1 MEFLPLLILVPTLLF
16 AFMNGANDSGTMA
29 ASVVSS
35 RCLSPRAAVL
45 WAAIASFLGALLLG
59 SAVARMLGQGLIHLD
74 RLPVAANPFGACVA
88 AVAAAICWGGFAWYC
103 GLPGSY
109 THALLGGWFGGF
121 MGIGGPSVVNWGN
134 AGLVLAVVL
143 LTPLLGL
150 VVSWAAIR
158 VVYRLG
164 SELSMQ
170 TRWIFRGVEKM
181 TFLALSLVHGA
192 NAAQKSM
199 ALLVLAGIS
208 LGAGHPWPTD
218 FVLPFWVRC
227 VCSAA
232 FALGVLLG
240 FTRTL
245 RVVGFGIF
253 KVETLHSFTALGV
266 SGLLI
271 LISTMAGLPLSA
283 GQINSSALLGTGAG
297 DRAKAVR
304 WDVAFDFVT
313 NWVLTF
319 PAAAVLAYVLV
330 KVAG

>member
-1 MEFLPLLILVPTLLF
+1 MELLPLLILIPTLLF

-35 RCLSPRAAVL
+35 RCLSPRTAVL

-59 SAVARMLGQGLIHLD
+59 SAVAKMLGQGLIHLS
-74 RLPVAANPFGACVA
+74 RLPADAQPFNACVA
-88 AVAAAICWGGFAWYC
+88 AAVAAILLGVFAWHF
-103 GLPGSY
+103 GFPGSY

-121 MGIGGPSVVNWGN
+121 MGIGGAGVVNWGN
-134 AGLVLAVVL
+134 AGLVLAAVL
-143 LTPLLGL
+143 LTPILGL
-150 VVSWAAIR
+150 VASWAAIR
-158 VVYRLG
+158 VVFRMG
-164 SELSMQ
+164 SELSIQ
-170 TRWIFRGVEKM
+170 TRWIFQGVERL
-181 TFLALSLVHGA
+181 TFLALSLAHGA

-208 LGAGHPWPTD
+208 LGGGHPWPSE
-218 FVLPFWVRC
+218 FVLPLWVRC

-232 FALGVLLG
+232 FAFGVLLG

-245 RVVGFGIF
+245 KLVGFGIF
-253 KVETLHSFTALGV
+253 KVGTLHSFTALGV
-266 SGLLI
+266 SSVLI
-271 LISTMAGLPLSA
+271 LVSTIAGLPLSA

-304 WDVAFDFVT
+304 WDIAFDFVT